1 MAPVRNSEWR
11 RKHRLSRVHRYLTG
25 NKKPALMSG

>member
-1 MAPVRNSEWR
+1 MSGE

-25 NKKPALMSG
+25 NKKPPIRAVVC